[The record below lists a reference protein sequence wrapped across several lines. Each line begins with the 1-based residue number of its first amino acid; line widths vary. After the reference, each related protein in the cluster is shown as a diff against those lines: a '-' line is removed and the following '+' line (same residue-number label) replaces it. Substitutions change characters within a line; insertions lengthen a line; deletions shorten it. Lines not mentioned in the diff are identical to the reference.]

1 MDVELF
7 ADKIVLDAS
16 KEVHLTKSNKKQ
28 FRRKIIETINTE
40 LEESCVPSAFH
51 TVMAAMLSLSFDDET
66 LDIVADVITPICREF
81 TLSMIHEILSDI
93 VNACCEE
100 DEDFEMEPDVILNVL
115 DTSKFKDSTAE
126 EICLICH
133 KSVLPLVEQIKDFDF
148 EQFKSMVRV
157 DLVNA
162 VRSTEDETEEP
173 ENTTS
178 DEEIMDMLQDE
189 FIDSGDEEYDE
200 DEEEYDEDEE
210 EYDEDEEEI
219 NEMIIALKDKEIEL
233 IKKDRDLL
241 LRELNYT
248 KKELSDLY
256 LRFNSEQH
264 LSRTETEDYSSFYS
278 IIGFTLTLIY
288 IVFPMI
294 DCQKS
299 YRLLN

>member
-1 MDVELF
+1 MDIELF
-7 ADKIVLDAS
+7 ADRVVFGVS
-16 KEVHLTKSNKKQ
+16 KEVSLTKSNKDQ
-28 FRRKIIETINTE
+28 FRHEIIETVNAE
-40 LEESCVPSAFH
+40 LEESCVPSTFH
-51 TVMAAMLSLSFDDET
+51 TVMTAMLTLSFDDET

-115 DTSKFKDSTAE
+115 DTSRFEDSTSE
-126 EICLICH
+126 EICLICY

-148 EQFKSMVRV
+148 VQFKSMVRV

-200 DEEEYDEDEE
+200 DGDEEYDEDGDE
-210 EYDEDEEEI
+210 EYDD
-219 NEMIIALKDKEIEL
+219 EMIIALKDKEIEL
-233 IKKDRDLL
+233 IKKERDLL

-256 LRFNSEQH
+256 LRLNSEQY
-264 LSRTETEDYSSFYS
+264 LSQPEPENYSSFYS
-278 IIGFTLTLIY
+278 ILGFTLTLMY

-299 YRLLN
+299 HRLLN